1 MAGKGKILVVD
12 DVKENVALLEA
23 ILAAEG
29 FEVLKA
35 YGGKEAIE
43 AAKTQRPDLVLLD
56 VMMPEMDGNQVCE
69 ILRKDADTASAAVI
83 MVTAKDK
90 DCDIVRSLETGADD
104 YIVKPVNKKDLLA
117 KVDNLLSRARTGE
130 LPSQAYLKKA
140 DSEIKPRQKKKEDKP
155 KFC

>member
-23 ILAAEG
+23 ILAAAG
-29 FEVLKA
+29 FEVSKA

-43 AAKTQRPDLVLLD
+43 TAKRERPDLVLLD
-56 VMMPEMDGNQVCE
+56 VMMPEMDGNQVCGV
-69 ILRKDADTASAAVI
+69 LRKNADTASVPII

-104 YIVKPVNKKDLLA
+104 YIVKPVAKKDLLI
-117 KVDNLLSRARTGE
+117 KVDNLLSMAKAGE
-130 LPSQAYLKKA
+130 LPSQAYLKKI
-140 DSEIKPRQKKKEDKP
+140 DSESRPGQKKKEDK
-155 KFC
+155 